1 MKRTPNQLK
10 PTENDA
16 LKLITKQPTNISN
29 SEVDDKH
36 FFTDESG
43 IEYVTIKKSEYE
55 TIKAKYG
62 IVKYTLESV
71 LCFIVPQNLRDLVN
85 KTLRE
90 IA

>member
-1 MKRTPNQLK
+1 MKIKPNQLK
-10 PTENDA
+10 TTENDT
-16 LKLITKQPTNISN
+16 LTPITKQPINISN

-43 IEYVTIKKSEYE
+43 IEYITIKKSEYE

-62 IVKYTLESV
+62 IVKSTLESV

-85 KTLRE
+85 KTMRE